1 MVVAALKKHEDKLLI
16 KNLKIRLT
24 KNDHYELKKY
34 CYERNITMNDFV
46 RNLIKNAIKKNRK
59 SDK

>member
-1 MVVAALKKHEDKLLI
+1 MEALKKHEDKLLI

-24 KNDHYELKKY
+24 KNDHYELKTY

-46 RNLIKNAIKKNRK
+46 RDLIKNAIKQSKK
-59 SDK
+59 